1 MFRYPMALAAWMLL
15 ATGAGVAAENLTN
28 APAGESAATAPQQQ
42 PVWARPWTV
51 RPPHVISTDRLA
63 QRLRE
68 VEAARQQ
75 RDLELEAA
83 RKAREAD
90 RAAWLERWDEQRDRA
105 RQASLER
112 ERRYRE
118 ELSRRFPGLDA
129 YRQRYARE
137 LERRWEE
144 LENRRQ
150 ERWRQADLAT
160 GEP

>member
-1 MFRYPMALAAWMLL
+1 MFRYPMALAALMLL
-15 ATGAGVAAENLTN
+15 VTGAGAAAENLSN
-28 APAGESAATAPQQQ
+28 APAGEPAASLQQ

-51 RPPHVISTDRLA
+51 RPPHVISNDRLA

-83 RKAREAD
+83 RKAREEE
-90 RAAWLERWDEQRDRA
+90 RAAWLERWDEQRERA

-112 ERRYRE
+112 ERHYRE
-118 ELSRRFPGLDA
+118 ELSRRFPGLEA

-137 LERRWEE
+137 LEHRWEE
-144 LENRRQ
+144 LEKRRQ
-150 ERWRQADLAT
+150 ERWRQTDLAT
-160 GEP
+160 SEP